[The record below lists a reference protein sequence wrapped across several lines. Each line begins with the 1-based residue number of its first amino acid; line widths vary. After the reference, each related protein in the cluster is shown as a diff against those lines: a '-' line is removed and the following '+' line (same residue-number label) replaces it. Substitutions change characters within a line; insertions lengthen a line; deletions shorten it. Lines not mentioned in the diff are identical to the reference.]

1 MKPGT
6 PPQFFLPALS
16 PRIALLVV
24 GLLCVVSQAMAER
37 TVTLTWNPPSDG
49 SAAGFYVYCHE
60 EGADAP
66 IRLDVGGVT
75 RTSVSGLKEGL
86 RYRFFVTTY
95 NHARLE
101 SAPSNAATLEVPV
114 PILLNRPASP
124 TAIRR
129 LRFPAAP
136 GRAYVVEASPNLRDW
151 SPIWQTGIATTYNWV
166 EIPDLQSATLPQRF
180 YRLRI
185 VRPPATP

>member
-1 MKPGT
+1 MKART
-6 PPQFFLPALS
+6 LRRLLFPAIA
-16 PRIALLVV
+16 PRITLLAA
-24 GLLCVVSQAMAER
+24 GLLLVVSQAMAER
-37 TVTLTWNPPSDG
+37 TVTLAWNPPADG

-60 EGADAP
+60 EGADSP

-75 RTSVSGLKEGL
+75 RTSVGGLKEGL

-95 NHARLE
+95 NHARVE
-101 SAPSNAATLEVPV
+101 SAPSNEATLDVPV
-114 PILLNRPASP
+114 PIFLNRPASP

-151 SPIWQTGIATTYNWV
+151 SPIWQTGLATTYGWV
-166 EIPDLQSATLPQRF
+166 EIPDLQSASLPQRF

-185 VRPPATP
+185 LRPATTP